1 MNVKK
6 ILSQNLKAYRAYYG
20 LSQLAMSER
29 VHMSYRGYGK
39 LERLEVSTTIDT
51 VEKVA
56 TYLGLTPAMLL
67 CPDMMRHVKD
77 LPFVLQITVDDE
89 DDKEEAT
96 EEIAEENIALQE
108 LLEEATE
115 LVITQAEPEESAD
128 DSEE

>member
-51 VEKVA
+51 LEKVA

-67 CPDMMRHVKD
+67 CPDMMRHEKN

-89 DDKEEAT
+89 DDNE
-96 EEIAEENIALQE
+96 EEIAEENSALQG
-108 LLEEATE
+108 LLEETAE
-115 LVITQAEPEESAD
+115 LDVTQAEPEVGAD